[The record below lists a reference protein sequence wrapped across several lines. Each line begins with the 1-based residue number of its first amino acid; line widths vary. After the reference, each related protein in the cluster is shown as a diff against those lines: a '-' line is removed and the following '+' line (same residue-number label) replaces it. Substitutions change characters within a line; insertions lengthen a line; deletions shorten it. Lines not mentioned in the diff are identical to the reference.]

1 MAAAFR
7 KGAILVQN
15 EPNDS
20 RLQNLRV
27 VLTRTS
33 HPGNIGAAARAMKTM
48 GVTELVLV
56 APKAFPHPE
65 AEARAAGAT
74 DVLAAAR
81 VVPTL
86 DAALEGCV
94 LAIASS
100 ARRRELRHEFVSV
113 REAGVRAVA
122 SAAAG
127 RVALVFGNETSGLSR
142 EEAARCQLLAMI
154 PADAGY
160 SSLNLAAAV
169 QVFCYEARVA
179 AGASLP
185 DLPAEFASA
194 SLAELEGLI
203 AHAEATLIAIGYFD
217 PANPK
222 RLLPR
227 LRRLVARANLES
239 EEVNILRGILEA
251 ARRQV
256 RGT

>member
-1 MAAAFR
+1 MN
-7 KGAILVQN
+7 KL
-15 EPNDS
+15 E

-27 VLTRTS
+27 VLTQTS

-48 GVTELVLV
+48 GVTDLVLV
-56 APKAFPHPE
+56 APRATFPDPA
-65 AEARAAGAT
+65 AEARAAGAA

-94 LAIASS
+94 LAIAAS
-100 ARRRELRHEFVSV
+100 ARRRELRHEFMAV
-113 REAGVRAVA
+113 REAAVRAVA

-142 EEAARCQLLAMI
+142 EEAARCQILAMI

-160 SSLNLAAAV
+160 GSLNLAAAV
-169 QVFCYEARVA
+169 QIFCYEARMA
-179 AGASLP
+179 AGAALP
-185 DLPAEFASA
+185 DLPAEFAPA
-194 SLAELEGLI
+194 TLAELEGLI

-227 LRRLVARANLES
+227 LRRLVARAQLEG
-239 EEVNILRGILEA
+239 EEVNILRGMLEA
-251 ARRQV
+251 ARRHP
-256 RGT
+256 RGS